1 MRVRFVLFASLAAF
15 AAGARAE
22 VHKCVNAAGQVTFQ
36 DTECPQDSNDTVVHM
51 AAPPHPPPP
60 PPSDGDDAPPP
71 AEPPVAT
78 RARHDTASRVPPMW
92 LCMRPEDGV
101 QYMSKDGVTPVRMV
115 PAGVL
120 GVGSK
125 SLNDAYSGPNGV
137 GVSAPGVRQ
146 IPVDRSPAASAASG
160 YVAVQDRCEPAT
172 KEQVCEYL
180 QKEHDRIH
188 EKLRRA
194 FKDER
199 AALEPQQAEIETQM
213 SGCFD

>member
-1 MRVRFVLFASLAAF
+1 LLFASLAAF

-22 VHKCVNAAGQVTFQ
+22 VHKCVNGAGQVTYQ
-36 DTECPQDSNDTVVHM
+36 DTECPQDTEDTVVHM
-51 AAPPHPPPP
+51 AAPPHAQPPPP
-60 PPSDGDDAPPP
+60 ADADAPQAP

-78 RARHDTASRVPPMW
+78 RTRHDTASRVPAMW
-92 LCMRPEDGV
+92 LCTRPEDDT

-115 PAGVL
+115 PAGVV

-172 KEQVCEYL
+172 KEQVCAYL
-180 QKEHDRIH
+180 QKEYDTVH

-199 AALEPQQAEIETQM
+199 AVLEPRQDELETQM
-213 SGCFD
+213 AGCFD

>member
-1 MRVRFVLFASLAAF
+1 MRVRLILCASLAAF

-22 VHKCVNAAGQVTFQ
+22 VHKCVDGAGQVTFQ
-36 DTECPQDSNDTVVHM
+36 DTECPQGSSDTVVHM
-51 AAPPHPPPP
+51 AAPPHAPPPP
-60 PPSDGDDAPPP
+60 TPSDSGDAPP
-71 AEPPVAT
+71 EPPVAT
-78 RARHDTASRVPPMW
+78 RTRHDTASGVPPLW
-92 LCMRPEDGV
+92 LCTRPEDGT

-120 GVGSK
+120 GVPGK

-146 IPVDRSPAASAASG
+146 IPVDRSPAASVAGG

-188 EKLRRA
+188 VKLRRA

-199 AALEPQQAEIETQM
+199 AVLEPRQAEIESQM
-213 SGCFD
+213 SACFD